1 MLKQQFTAA
10 KTAGKPLTLLM
21 LDVDKFKAINDRFG
35 HQVGDQVLA
44 ELGKLLRTSARPKDF
59 AARYGGEELA
69 LILPETPRAVGANI
83 AEALR
88 LAVAKQPITCGK
100 LQVPATV
107 CVGVAT
113 LEPKSLM
120 TDPSHLLKAA
130 DLAVYAAKRAGRNCV
145 KIFSLAAAA

>member
-1 MLKQQFTAA
+1 
-10 KTAGKPLTLLM
+10 M
-21 LDVDKFKAINDRFG
+21 LDVDKFKSINDQFG
-35 HQVGDQVLA
+35 HQVGDQVLT
-44 ELGKLLRTSARPKDF
+44 ELGKLLRTTARPKDL

-69 LILPETPRAVGANI
+69 LILPETPRAVGASL

-88 LAVAKQPITCGK
+88 LAVAKQPIACGK
-100 LQVPATV
+100 LQVPITV

-113 LEPKSLM
+113 LEPNSKM